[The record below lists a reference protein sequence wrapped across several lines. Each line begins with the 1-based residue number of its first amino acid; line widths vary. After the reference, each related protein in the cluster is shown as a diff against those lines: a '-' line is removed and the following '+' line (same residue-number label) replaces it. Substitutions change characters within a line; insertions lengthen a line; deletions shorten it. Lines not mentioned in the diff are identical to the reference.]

1 MGNKSFQ
8 PSLYQRLPHG
18 YRILTGLSGA
28 AALVIAV
35 TAALEKG
42 VGGDFHVFWEAG
54 QDFWTGKP
62 LYAEEPGRQ
71 FLYPPFSAM
80 VFGLLG
86 ALPFQVA
93 AVAHSVVNAVSLVLT
108 LYLTRQL
115 CRQHGMALQ
124 RGWLVV
130 AGVLTIPYYL
140 GNLQLLQM
148 NLVLTVLVLAGLY
161 AYARQQDGWAGA
173 LLAAATA
180 FKVTPAIWFGWLLVR
195 GRWRALGYAV
205 AVLLLLVAVP
215 WLVRG
220 PVAGWA
226 DVLAFYQMLQAKIPT
241 VSEVSAATN
250 NKSLTGLLLNLQ
262 WLTGNSLPAVLLQL
276 APLLLG
282 LGFMGWLIRLR
293 RQEHPVTI
301 REWAVTL
308 LVTLLASTVTRT
320 AHMVPLVLV
329 FYALLAAQLNR
340 RRGFVLG
347 VGGLMLLTGRD
358 IVGDTAYEFLT
369 YTVNLQTLGLIAL
382 LILAI
387 TSERRNGQAA
397 GS

>member
-1 MGNKSFQ
+1 M
-8 PSLYQRLPHG
+8 
-18 YRILTGLSGA
+18 
-28 AALVIAV
+28 VIAV

-42 VGGDFHVFWEAG
+42 VGGDFHVFWKAG

-62 LYAEEPGRQ
+62 LYAEGPGRQ

-80 VFGLLG
+80 VFGPLG

-93 AVAHSVVNAVSLVLT
+93 AVAHSVVNAVCLGLT
-108 LYLTRQL
+108 LYLTQQL
-115 CRQHGMALQ
+115 CRQQGMELR
-124 RGWLVV
+124 RGWLVA

-148 NLVLTVLVLAGLY
+148 NLVLTVLVLGGLY
-161 AYARQQDGWAGA
+161 AYACKKDGWAGT
-173 LLAAATA
+173 LLAMATA

-195 GRWRALGYAV
+195 GRWRALSYGL
-205 AVLLLLVAVP
+205 AVLLLLVSIT

-262 WLTGNSLPAVLLQL
+262 WLTGNSLPGVLLQL

-293 RQEHPVTI
+293 SQEHPVTI

-308 LVTLLASTVTRT
+308 LVTLLVSTVTRT

-329 FYALLAAQLNR
+329 FYALLTAQLNGL
-340 RRGFVLG
+340 RGFILG

-358 IVGDTAYEFLT
+358 IVGDRAYEFLT

-382 LILAI
+382 LILAVV
-387 TSERRNGQAA
+387 SERRSSKPAA
-397 GS
+397 S